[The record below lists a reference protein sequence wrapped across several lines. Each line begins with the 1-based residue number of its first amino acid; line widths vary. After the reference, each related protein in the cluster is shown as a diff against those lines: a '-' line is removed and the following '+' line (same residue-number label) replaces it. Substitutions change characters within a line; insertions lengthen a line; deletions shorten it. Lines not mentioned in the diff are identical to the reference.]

1 MATVTRTEIEQL
13 QAAAYTVPTDA
24 PESDGTLE
32 WDSTTIVV
40 VEARAGETAGLL
52 APVQVRVLPIA
63 DGQLDA
69 ARAVH
74 DTLRKAGIRSHLD
87 ERSETL
93 NYKIRD
99 AETHKVPYMAVVGQR
114 EAEAGSVA
122 VRSRGAGHKQVVLPV
137 ADFVAKLKQEV
148 HTRSLNPLI

>member
-1 MATVTRTEIEQL
+1 
-13 QAAAYTVPTDA
+13 
-24 PESDGTLE
+24 
-32 WDSTTIVV
+32 
-40 VEARAGETAGLL
+40 
-52 APVQVRVLPIA
+52 VRVLPISDA
-63 DGQLDA
+63 QLDA

-74 DTLRKAGIRSHLD
+74 DALQKAGIRSHLD

-114 EAEAGSVA
+114 EADAGSVA
-122 VRSRGAGHKQVVLPV
+122 VRVRGAGNKQVEMPV
-137 ADFVAKLKQEV
+137 GEFVEKLKQEV